1 MTGSV
6 SEAAVDLDEINS
18 YLGSLGGFADN
29 SRIAVESIDASSVQV
44 RWHYDNNLLR
54 PGGYVSGP
62 TLFGVADMCGWLLVF
77 ATEGITPMAVTW
89 DLHITF
95 MRPAIGGDI
104 IAEGRQ
110 LKRGKRLIYG
120 DVLMY
125 VDGAPDKPVAHAN
138 VTYALPQQP

>member
-6 SEAAVDLDEINS
+6 VSVDEIND
-18 YLGSLGGFADN
+18 YLGSLGEFTRN
-29 SRIAVESIDASSVQV
+29 SRISVEDIAAATVRV
-44 RWHYDNNLLR
+44 RWSHDEEMLR

-62 TLFGVADMCGWLLVF
+62 TLFGIADMCGWLLVF

-95 MRPAIGGDI
+95 MRPAVGADI
-104 IAEGRQ
+104 IAEGRR
-110 LKRGKRLIYG
+110 LKRGKSLVYG

-125 VDGAPDKPVAHAN
+125 LDGQPDRPVAHAT
-138 VTYALPQQP
+138 VTYALPTPA